1 MANKKVAL
9 VRKCKTPDGW
19 RYYPVAKSANGKVK
33 PDARTG
39 EMDCPAPLTMVQ
51 AAKCLEEIYQ
61 AVANAGTEIMD
72 AILDVSTRAGSH
84 CRKKEDVARLRP
96 AQWWNSPEPG
106 TKPGRR

>member
-1 MANKKVAL
+1 L
-9 VRKCKTPDGW
+9 
-19 RYYPVAKSANGKVK
+19 
-33 PDARTG
+33 
-39 EMDCPAPLTMVQ
+39 
-51 AAKCLEEIYQ
+51 
-61 AVANAGTEIMD
+61 VANAGTEIMD

>member
-1 MANKKVAL
+1 MGGREGGGNL
-9 VRKCKTPDGW
+9 FTRGL
-19 RYYPVAKSANGKVK
+19 
-33 PDARTG
+33 AR
-39 EMDCPAPLTMVQ
+39 L
-51 AAKCLEEIYQ
+51 
-61 AVANAGTEIMD
+61 VANAGTEIMD